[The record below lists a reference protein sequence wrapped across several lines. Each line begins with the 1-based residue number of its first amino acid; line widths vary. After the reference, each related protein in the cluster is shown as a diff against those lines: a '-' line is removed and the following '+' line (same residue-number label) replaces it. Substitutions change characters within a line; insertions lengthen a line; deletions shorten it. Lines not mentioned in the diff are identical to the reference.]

1 MENFDFNNVEK
12 YLREGGDPESI
23 AKAFAD
29 KLNMTIHA
37 IDDEDTLNGANS
49 EVVDA
54 WNDYVD
60 IYFGIHK
67 LPAETKIGDFYI
79 NEEDVEYFMN
89 TIVKLLP
96 AVHKYSMTL
105 NNILEP
111 TKTKVNDV
119 INDFFIKYNI

>member
-1 MENFDFNNVEK
+1 MENFDFNNIEK

-29 KLNMTIHA
+29 KLNTVIHT
-37 IDDEDTLNGANS
+37 IDDEDTLNDANS
-49 EVVDA
+49 EVVGA

-60 IYFGIHK
+60 IYFGIYK
-67 LPAETKIGDFYI
+67 LPSETKVEDFYI

-89 TIVKLLP
+89 TIIKLLP

-105 NNILEP
+105 SNILEP
-111 TKTKVNDV
+111 AKTKVND
-119 INDFFIKYNI
+119 IANDFFIKYNI

>member
-1 MENFDFNNVEK
+1 MENFDFNNIEK

-29 KLNMTIHA
+29 KLNTVIHT
-37 IDDEDTLNGANS
+37 IDDEDTLNDANN
-49 EVVDA
+49 EVVGA

-67 LPAETKIGDFYI
+67 LPVETKVEDFYI

-89 TIVKLLP
+89 TIIKLLP
-96 AVHKYSMTL
+96 AVRKYSMTL
-105 NNILEP
+105 SNILEP
-111 TKTKVNDV
+111 AKTKVNDV
-119 INDFFIKYNI
+119 VNDFFIKYNI